1 MCVCVL
7 CFHMFQIASSVS
19 GLIPMMAT
27 TNVQT
32 NVLPSQHAQL
42 VPAQGGP
49 PRTVIITQR
58 PVTGAAGAVSG
69 APTIINTVTPKVVT
83 LPSGTIARP
92 ILENKVTVVTS
103 TGNIANAITSQPIII
118 QTSNQQQQ
126 QPQSTQMR
134 TIITSPTKVVTSTRG
149 RGAKV
154 GVTSGRGRGRGGAIV
169 TTVTSHADTVE
180 NATSRSSPTDTKK
193 KKDPNAPVAP
203 LSAYKFFFKETGQTV
218 KNHNPAAKFG
228 DVSRIVASMWERLSD
243 DEKEVYRKLSE
254 DDKVRYKREM
264 LDYRAGKYNQANI

>member
-1 MCVCVL
+1 
-7 CFHMFQIASSVS
+7 
-19 GLIPMMAT
+19 MMAT

-92 ILENKVTVVTS
+92 ILEKKVTVVTS

-126 QPQSTQMR
+126 QPQPTQMR
-134 TIITSPTKVVTSTRG
+134 TIIASPTKVVSSTRG
-149 RGAKV
+149 RGGAKA
-154 GVTSGRGRGRGGAIV
+154 GVVSGRGRGRGAAIG

-193 KKDPNAPVAP
+193 KKDPNAPAAP

-264 LDYRAGKYNQANI
+264 LDYRAGKYNQAII

>member
-1 MCVCVL
+1 
-7 CFHMFQIASSVS
+7 MFQIASSVS

-92 ILENKVTVVTS
+92 ILEKKVTVVTS

-126 QPQSTQMR
+126 QPQSTQTR
-134 TIITSPTKVVTSTRG
+134 TIITSPTKVVSSTRG
-149 RGAKV
+149 RGAKA
-154 GVTSGRGRGRGGAIV
+154 GVTSGRGRGRG
-169 TTVTSHADTVE
+169 
-180 NATSRSSPTDTKK
+180 ATARARAWCRSRVSVIKGGW
-193 KKDPNAPVAP
+193 
-203 LSAYKFFFKETGQTV
+203 LAYPSISLCNIDILV
-218 KNHNPAAKFG
+218 
-228 DVSRIVASMWERLSD
+228 L
-243 DEKEVYRKLSE
+243 
-254 DDKVRYKREM
+254 
-264 LDYRAGKYNQANI
+264 ANRR